1 METLTALRALD
12 PTAWDTGLSP
22 QGAQRAWKE
31 SIDALERGLTEL
43 PDIPATQNPGRLWI
57 WCAANVFT
65 APLPWLVLASLAKL
79 PVVLKAPSAR
89 PDSVSALA
97 EVFGAQ
103 LVTSTAEGLKRIGSQ
118 DRVLGFGGDAAM
130 AELGSALPKGL
141 RQSLHGHRVSF
152 AVIHEPTPEI
162 ARALA
167 LDAALYD
174 GQGCM
179 SPAAVFCLN
188 RSEQLAQDIATEL
201 ERLAAEMP
209 RGPFPPH
216 LGPLWRERVGLA
228 RILGPKSQRQ
238 SVDAG
243 DWAVPLL
250 PASRAQAVVLPRM
263 LPVHPIG
270 DVSELTPLAE
280 LPLSTLATDGPALD
294 LPFTRV
300 TKPGAMQRP
309 ALSTVHEN
317 VDLVRRL
324 MV

>member
-1 METLTALRALD
+1 METLEALRELD

-22 QGAQRAWKE
+22 QGAQRAWQE
-31 SIDALERGLTEL
+31 SIESLQRGLASPPE
-43 PDIPATQNPGRLWI
+43 IAQTQNPGRLWI

-65 APLPWLVLASLAKL
+65 APLPWLVLAKMAKL

-89 PDSVSALA
+89 PDSVAA
-97 EVFGAQ
+97 IAKVFGAQ
-103 LVTSTAEGLKRIGSQ
+103 LVTSSAEGLKRIGSQ
-118 DRVLGFGGDAAM
+118 DRVLGFGGDLAM
-130 AELGSALPKGL
+130 SELASSLPQGL

-152 AVIHEPTPEI
+152 AVIHQPTAEI

-188 RSEQLAQDIATEL
+188 RSEQLAQGIALEL
-201 ERLAAEMP
+201 ERLSTAMP
-209 RGPFPPH
+209 RGPLPEH
-216 LGPLWRERVGLA
+216 LGPLWRERTGLA
-228 RILGPKSQRQ
+228 RILGQCH
-238 SVDAG
+238 AG
-243 DWAVPLL
+243 KDWAVPLL
-250 PASRAQAVVLPRM
+250 PASRAQALVLPRM

-270 DVSELTPLAE
+270 DVSELEPLAE
-280 LPLSTLATDGPALD
+280 LPLSTLATDGPSLD

-300 TKPGAMQRP
+300 TEPGAMQRP
-309 ALSTVHEN
+309 ALSTVHEG

>member
-1 METLTALRALD
+1 MEALDALRELD

-22 QGAQRAWKE
+22 QGAQRAWHE
-31 SIDALERGLTEL
+31 SIDALERGLTE
-43 PDIPATQNPGRLWI
+43 PPEIPVTQNPGRLWI

-65 APLPWLVLASLAKL
+65 APLPWLLLAKLAKL

-89 PDSVSALA
+89 PDSVAA
-97 EVFGAQ
+97 IAQVFGAQ
-103 LVTSTAEGLKRIGSQ
+103 LVTSTSDGLKRIGTQ

-152 AVIHEPTPEI
+152 AVIHDPTPQI

-188 RSEQLAQDIATEL
+188 RSAQLAKDIATEL
-201 ERLAAEMP
+201 ERLATEMP
-209 RGPFPPH
+209 RGPLPPH
-216 LGPLWRERVGLA
+216 LGPLWRERVGLS
-228 RILGPKSQRQ
+228 RILGAQGHAPCHAAR
-238 SVDAG
+238 
-243 DWAVPLL
+243 DWAVPEL

-263 LPVHPIG
+263 LPVHPID
-270 DVSELTPLAE
+270 DVSELAPLAK
-280 LPLSTLATDGPALD
+280 LPLSTLATDGPSLD

-309 ALSTVHEN
+309 ALSTVHES

>member
-1 METLTALRALD
+1 MEVLAELRELD
-12 PTAWDTGLSP
+12 PTAWDTGLSA
-22 QGAQRAWKE
+22 QGAKRAWQE
-31 SIDALERGLTEL
+31 SIDALERGLTGALE
-43 PDIPATQNPGRLWI
+43 IPQTQNPGRLWI

-65 APLPWLVLASLAKL
+65 APLPWLLLAKLAKL

-89 PDSVSALA
+89 PDSVAA
-97 EVFGAQ
+97 IAQVFGAQ
-103 LVTSTAEGLKRIGSQ
+103 LVTSSTEGLQRIGSQ
-118 DRVLGFGGDAAM
+118 DRVLGFGGDASM
-130 AELGSALPKGL
+130 AELASSLPQGL
-141 RQSLHGHRVSF
+141 RRSLHGHRVSF
-152 AVIHEPTPEI
+152 AVIHQPTPQI

-188 RSEQLAQDIATEL
+188 RPEELANDIAAEL
-201 ERLAAEMP
+201 ERLSTEMP
-209 RGPFPPH
+209 RGPLPPH
-216 LGPLWRERVGLA
+216 LGPVWRERVGLA
-228 RILGPKSQRQ
+228 RVVGHCHGERS
-238 SVDAG
+238 
-243 DWAVPLL
+243 WAVPVL
-250 PASRAQAVVLPRM
+250 PASRAQALVLPRM

-270 DVSELTPLAE
+270 DVSELQPLAE

-309 ALSTVHEN
+309 ALSTVHEG